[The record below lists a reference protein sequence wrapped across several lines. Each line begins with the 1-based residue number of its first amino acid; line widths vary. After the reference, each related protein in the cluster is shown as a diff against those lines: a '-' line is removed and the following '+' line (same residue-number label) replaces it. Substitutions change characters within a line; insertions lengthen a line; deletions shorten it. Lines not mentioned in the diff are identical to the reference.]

1 MPRAERPAYQ
11 EMSMMDLSN
20 SSWMTTKGRFR
31 HVSWKASERVKP
43 PRSLGSEPPPDKEPR
58 SSCADTQGHLQVR
71 SAHHQDPSSGPQPAG
86 YTQPG
91 QGDGCTHTTPPVTPG
106 GSARP
111 LEQGW
116 CQGHRGGG
124 GQGRS
129 QDSTASGKTSPL
141 GVPRLCRSG
150 VTHLT
155 GSHCPG
161 PGPGSLLLTAFFC
174 VGTRS
179 VLS

>member
-1 MPRAERPAYQ
+1 
-11 EMSMMDLSN
+11 MMDLSN

-71 SAHHQDPSSGPQPAG
+71 SAHHQDPSGGPQPAG
-86 YTQPG
+86 YIQPG
-91 QGDGCTHTTPPVTPG
+91 QGDGCTHTTPPTPHHQRRPG
-106 GSARP
+106 VPEGLSSRDGARATGEEAAKAGPRTAQPQARPAPWAYPGSA
-111 LEQGW
+111 G
-116 CQGHRGGG
+116 
-124 GQGRS
+124 
-129 QDSTASGKTSPL
+129 A
-141 GVPRLCRSG
+141 V
-150 VTHLT
+150 VMHLT